1 MVTEADLEE
10 ARKQE
15 ITSAQTFYKGV
26 IDFIKWTSTLAAA
39 GILWVG
45 ATVTSTEGVARY
57 LAGLGLVSLITSLIM
72 AVSIMHRVLT
82 AWSVLFSNPA
92 DTAHRDRMTVRLS
105 YDEGKTWPVSRL
117 VDAGPSAYSSLAVLH
132 DGTIGL
138 LYERGAAKA
147 YEEIEFAHFNLR
159 WLSHGADHFKAK

>member
-82 AWSVLFSNPA
+82 AWSREWDEHRAEHTLWLVKKLKAIDAAKVSDEEEVKYVEQLMSAIDAARPFRETGGFSKKVVY
-92 DTAHRDRMTVRLS
+92 HIGL
-105 YDEGKTWPVSRL
+105 L
-117 VDAGPSAYSSLAVLH
+117 
-132 DGTIGL
+132 TIGL
-138 LYERGAAKA
+138 LLYAIAQV
-147 YEEIEFAHFNLR
+147 
-159 WLSHGADHFKAK
+159 LSSF